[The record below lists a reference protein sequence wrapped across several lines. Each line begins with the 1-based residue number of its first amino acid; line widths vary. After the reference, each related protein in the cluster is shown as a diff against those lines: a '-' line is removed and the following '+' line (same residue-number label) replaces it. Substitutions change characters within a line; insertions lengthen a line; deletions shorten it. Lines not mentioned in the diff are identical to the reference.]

1 MNKNE
6 FNEFNVH
13 PFNVTIKVFGKYL
26 DGKLTKI
33 EIDRN
38 NSAILITED
47 IHTKKEKTIS
57 CNLSDIVLEC
67 RIKKIPFYER
77 HPNFPL
83 WISIFALIVSI
94 IMPILRKFLEGM
106 I

>member
-1 MNKNE
+1 MGENE
-6 FNEFNVH
+6 FNEFDVH
-13 PFNVTIKVFGKYL
+13 PFNVAIKLYGKYL
-26 DGKLTKI
+26 NGKLTKI
-33 EIDRN
+33 EIDQN

-47 IHTKKEKTIS
+47 IHTKKEKTII

-77 HPNFPL
+77 YPNFPL
-83 WISIFALIVSI
+83 CLSIFALIASI